1 MFKFLK
7 SDPSKKLQKEF
18 KALQA
23 KAMQAQ
29 RNGNIR
35 GYSELTAQAET
46 IYQKIEQLRTNADK

>member
-7 SDPSKKLQKEF
+7 SDPSKKLEREF
-18 KALQA
+18 KALQT

-35 GYSELTAQAET
+35 GYSELTAQAEA
-46 IYQKIEQLRTNADK
+46 IYLKIEQLRTDADK